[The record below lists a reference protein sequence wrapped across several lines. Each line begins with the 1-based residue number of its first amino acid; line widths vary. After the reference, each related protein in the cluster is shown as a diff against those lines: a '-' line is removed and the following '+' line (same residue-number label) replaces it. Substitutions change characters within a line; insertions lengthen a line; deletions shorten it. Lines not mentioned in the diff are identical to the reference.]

1 MLDLDFS
8 QELFRIVGYVVTL
21 GHLLIILG
29 TIVVVLLGWW
39 ILLRLVLPRIF
50 EAEEMPAG
58 ARGRARRVLILGG
71 IALIIIVIIQTLD
84 IDYSLRF
91 SDAKGAFQ
99 IKISQIV
106 TILLTLSIISSLD
119 WFVQEF
125 LMRRFRRYRTRRYAD
140 GNLYQPRDRRGAAN
154 FKVVRPVVYTT
165 ALLVVMH
172 ILDYNPQ
179 IWPIGNIKEGADVAV
194 ITLIG
199 LFNALLIF
207 FVIRLLLWVIL
218 NIFLSSYYNRRKIDF
233 GSQFAINRLLTYFV
247 YVVGILIFFQTAGFN
262 LFVLWTGAAA
272 LLVGVGI
279 GLQQTFNDL
288 ISGVIILFE
297 RKVEVG
303 DMVQLGDLIGT
314 VKKIGTRTSIVETRA
329 EIVVIVP
336 NSRMVG
342 DSVTNW
348 SQFERKAR
356 FAVKVGVA
364 YGSDT
369 AKVKAILEK
378 AASSHQR
385 IMEQPKP
392 FARFIDFGNSSLDFE
407 LFFWSRDFLRIEDI
421 RSDLRFA
428 IDQEFRRQGVEIPFP
443 QRDLWLRNPEKLYP
457 LLPTIPPSMQVEREE
472 EE

>member
-1 MLDLDFS
+1 MFDLDLN
-8 QELFRIVGYVVTL
+8 QELFRIARYIVTL
-21 GHLLIILG
+21 GHLLTILG
-29 TIVVVLLGWW
+29 TTLAVFIGWW
-39 ILLRLVLPRIF
+39 VLLRLVLPRVF

-71 IALIIIVIIQTLD
+71 FALIIIVIIRTLD

-91 SDAKGAFQ
+91 SEARDAFQ

-106 TILLTLSIISSLD
+106 TILLTLSVISSLD

-165 ALLVVMH
+165 AMLVVLH

-179 IWPIGNIKEGADVAV
+179 VWPIGSLKGGEDVA
-194 ITLIG
+194 IISLIG
-199 LFNALLIF
+199 LFNALLVF
-207 FVIRLLLWVIL
+207 FLIRLLLWVVL
-218 NIFLSSYYNRRKIDF
+218 NIFLSSYYHRRKIDF

-247 YVVGILIFFQTAGFN
+247 YVLGVLIFLQTAGFN
-262 LFVLWTGAAA
+262 LFVLGAGAAA

-303 DMVQLGDLIGT
+303 DMVQLGDLVGT

-342 DSVTNW
+342 DTVTNW

-356 FAVKVGVA
+356 FQIKVGVA

-369 AKVKAILEK
+369 AKVKSILEK
-378 AASSHQR
+378 AAAGHQR

-392 FARFIDFGNSSLDFE
+392 FARFVDFGNSSLDFE
-407 LFFWSRDFLRIEDI
+407 LYFWSRDFLRIEDV
-421 RSDLRFA
+421 RSDLRFT
-428 IDQEFRRQGVEIPFP
+428 IDQEFRRHGVEIPFP

-457 LLPTIPPSMQVEREE
+457 LIPPAQAAREE
-472 EE
+472 E